1 MHRYKRTRRI
11 LARDPLS
18 VAMVTSK
25 EAVDS
30 SVDGAF
36 VVDLTV
42 HRVWHSTA
50 L

>member
-1 MHRYKRTRRI
+1 M

-30 SVDGAF
+30 SVDGA
-36 VVDLTV
+36 VVEDMTV
-42 HRVWHSTA
+42 QRVWHSTA